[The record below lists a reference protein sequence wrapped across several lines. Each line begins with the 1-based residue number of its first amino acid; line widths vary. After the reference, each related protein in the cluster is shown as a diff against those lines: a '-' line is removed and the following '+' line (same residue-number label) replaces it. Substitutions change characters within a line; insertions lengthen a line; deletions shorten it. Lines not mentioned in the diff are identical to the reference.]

1 MLGPE
6 PVADSSRA
14 PGKPE
19 VAPAWGGGFSS
30 RAPCPSGGLLSPEP
44 SLGHSFLPGD
54 RSHHLLP
61 VRCWPGAKSP
71 SSRPPKNPRGK
82 CCPRPQSV
90 NEKTEGLGRGRH
102 GSSHPANTAGAV
114 GGKGPALTR
123 ARTSIPPQ
131 PPTRGAD
138 TGGAAA
144 SAEGETEAGAGKG
157 QTEFLLLAAGSLG
170 ESSEVATAAH
180 ARDSSGGVLTAG
192 QVRLPSGRAPRGE
205 GGRGGPRGPL

>member
-1 MLGPE
+1 MPRV
-6 PVADSSRA
+6 PPHV
-14 PGKPE
+14 
-19 VAPAWGGGFSS
+19 
-30 RAPCPSGGLLSPEP
+30 
-44 SLGHSFLPGD
+44 
-54 RSHHLLP
+54 
-61 VRCWPGAKSP
+61 
-71 SSRPPKNPRGK
+71 PPKTLEGNAALA
-82 CCPRPQSV
+82 PQSV

-123 ARTSIPPQ
+123 ARTSIPNQ

-144 SAEGETEAGAGKG
+144 SAGGETEAGAGKG
-157 QTEFLLLAAGSLG
+157 QTEFLLLAADSLG

-180 ARDSSGGVLTAG
+180 ARDSSGGVLTPG
-192 QVRLPSGRAPRGE
+192 QVRLPSGRTPRGE

>member
-1 MLGPE
+1 MLGAE
-6 PVADSSRA
+6 PVAGSSRA

-30 RAPCPSGGLLSPEP
+30 RAPCPSSGLLSPEP

-102 GSSHPANTAGAV
+102 GRSHPANTAGAV

-131 PPTRGAD
+131 PPTRGPTQVALRPPQRGKLRLEPGRGRPSFSSSLQAAWESHPRSPRPP
-138 TGGAAA
+138 TRETAAA
-144 SAEGETEAGAGKG
+144 A
-157 QTEFLLLAAGSLG
+157 F
-170 ESSEVATAAH
+170 
-180 ARDSSGGVLTAG
+180 
-192 QVRLPSGRAPRGE
+192 
-205 GGRGGPRGPL
+205 